1 METDPAVLTIDIISD
16 VVCPWCYVGKRRLE
30 QALALRG
37 AADGAPRLTWH
48 PFQLN
53 PELPVAGMDR
63 RTYLERKFGGPQGA
77 RDVYARVEEAGRDAG
92 IAFAFDRIARQP
104 NTLDAH
110 RLIAWAQQDGSAA
123 AAALVERLFRAYFL
137 DGLDIGAPNLLAQL
151 AGESGLDA
159 RAAAAWLASDAGGA
173 EVREADREARRLGVG
188 GVPFFIINQRIA
200 VSGAQPAEALLDA
213 FRQAGDTAG
222 RAAGGT
228 S

>member
-30 QALALRG
+30 QALARRG
-37 AADGAPRLTWH
+37 AAGPAPKLKWH

-63 RTYLERKFGGPQGA
+63 RTYLERKFGGSQGA
-77 RDVYARVEEAGRDAG
+77 RAAYARVEDAGRDAG
-92 IAFAFDRIARQP
+92 IAFAFERIARQP
-104 NTLDAH
+104 NTLAAH
-110 RLIAWAQQDGSAA
+110 RLIAWAQQDDSA

-137 DGLDIGAPNLLAQL
+137 DGLDIGAPELLVQL

-159 RAAAAWLASDAGGA
+159 RAAAAWMNSDAGGA
-173 EVREADREARRLGVG
+173 EVKEADREARRQGVG

-200 VSGAQPAEALLDA
+200 VSGAQAAEALLDA
-213 FRQAGDTAG
+213 FRKAGDTAG
-222 RAAGGT
+222 RVARGT